1 MALVLRD
8 RVKETTSTSGTGSIT
23 LLGPVQGFQ
32 GFSTIGDGNTTYY
45 TIVAI
50 SEWEVGIGTYSA
62 GILTRDTVL
71 ASSDGGA
78 KVGFSTGIKDVFCTL
93 PSAKAIVSD
102 AVPLAFAFNTTAPN
116 DTVNVASLTSA
127 VASTNGDLALV
138 AKGNGAVVAQIPTG
152 TLAGGNKRG
161 QRAVDFQMIRLNAV
175 EVASGENAVLVGGYA
190 NKSTALQTFVG
201 GGAYNY
207 ATQQRSAVMGGA
219 SNAANGVASAIVGGL
234 ENTTSNLGAF
244 IGGGRYNV
252 VSGDYSGTICGYE
265 NTTSGTYAFTGGGRS
280 NTNSAEYATV
290 AGGRTNTASSGYT
303 FIGGGNNNTTSG
315 VNAVVSGGSY
325 NTASR
330 GYATVGGG
338 SGNTATG
345 SSSTDYYAT
354 VAGGNNNNASAK
366 SSTIGGGEQNAA
378 SGIGSVISGG
388 TLNTVS
394 DTYST
399 VAGGI
404 SNTASGSRSVIV
416 GGANNA
422 ANSRLSTIVGG
433 SYGTTRGIIGYAV
446 FPSHDN
452 PIDTAL
458 GVSQSGL
465 LILGR
470 QTTNNSS
477 LRLRSNALSGST
489 NNQLILADNSGVYF
503 RGTVIAN
510 VTGGGDTKSWTF
522 DGQIKRGANAAA
534 TTLTGSTI
542 SSPYGDAGAS
552 TWSVSLSADTT
563 NGCLAVTVAG
573 QISTQIRWVCRI
585 ESTEVTY

>member
-8 RVKETTSTSGTGSIT
+8 RVKETTSTTGTGSVT
-23 LLGPVQGFQ
+23 LLGAAQGFQ

-45 TIVAI
+45 TIVI
-50 SEWEVGIGTYSA
+50 STDWEVGIGTYTSNT
-62 GILTRDTVL
+62 LSRDTVL
-71 ASSDGGA
+71 ASSANGQ
-78 KVGFSTGIKDVFCTL
+78 KVSFPAGIKDVFCTL
-93 PSAKAIVSD
+93 PSAKAVVSD
-102 AVPLAFAFNTTAPN
+102 SIPLTFAFNTSSPN
-116 DTVNVASLTSA
+116 ATVNVASLTSA

-161 QRAVDFQMIRLNAV
+161 QRAVDFQMIRLNAD
-175 EVASGENAVLVGGYA
+175 EVASGENAVLVGGYS

-244 IGGGRYNV
+244 IGAGRYNI
-252 VSGDYSGTICGYE
+252 VSGDYAGVACGYE
-265 NTTSGTYAFTGGGRS
+265 NTTSAAYAFTGGGRQHTS
-280 NTNSAEYATV
+280 SGSYATVSGGRQNTASANYTTV
-290 AGGRTNTASSGYT
+290 AGGYLNVASAVAAAVLGGQQNSVSGTYSVAAGGLTNSVTGGLAFLGGGQSNTGSGGYAVLGGGNTNTASGDNS
-303 FIGGGNNNTTSG
+303 
-315 VNAVVSGGSY
+315 VVSGGSF
-325 NTASR
+325 NTAS
-330 GYATVGGG
+330 ANKSTVSGG
-338 SGNTATG
+338 SDNVADAVA
-345 SSSTDYYAT
+345 ST
-354 VAGGNNNNASAK
+354 V
-366 SSTIGGGEQNAA
+366 IGG
-378 SGIGSVISGG
+378 
-388 TLNTVS
+388 T
-394 DTYST
+394 
-399 VAGGI
+399 
-404 SNTASGSRSVIV
+404 
-416 GGANNA
+416 
-422 ANSRLSTIVGG
+422 
-433 SYGTTRGIIGYAV
+433 YGTTRGVVGYVAI
-446 FPSHDN
+446 PACSN
-452 PIDTAL
+452 PIAASA
-458 GVSQSGL
+458 GVSQTGL
-465 LILGR
+465 LILAKE
-470 QTTNNSS
+470 TTSAASTRLVSNTSATSATNQLVLANNS
-477 LRLRSNALSGST
+477 A
-489 NNQLILADNSGVYF
+489 VYF

-563 NGCLAVTVAG
+563 NGCLAVTVTG